1 MTAATEALSYEASLI
16 AEAQAVFTRARLLPG
31 WDHDEFVR
39 DCFWDLTVRLK
50 RYHDL
55 CRGIVPA
62 WFPGIPAGPEG
73 RDRALRDAA
82 ESAGETAQE
91 LVILLPAAAAEG
103 EMT

>member
-39 DCFWDLTVRLK
+39 DCFWDLAAGLK

-62 WFPGIPAGPEG
+62 WFPGMPAGPEG
-73 RDRALRDAA
+73 FAKALKHAA
-82 ESAGETAQE
+82 ESADETAQE
-91 LVILLPAAAAEG
+91 LVILLPAAAEG
-103 EMT
+103 DGQS